1 MQSIKTHVTTSTV
14 LLAASL
20 LLAVGAAHHASA
32 QPANP
37 TMTNVIPDGGTGAI
51 QGKVQALD
59 PNNRQITIVSSST
72 NAPTTLVVAPH
83 VRLDDINTGDSVSAQ
98 YSRTVFFVI
107 TGRGAQAPAPSKTVE
122 QFAHTPGGIPPEG
135 LQLAGTV
142 IKINPG
148 HSFDV
153 VNPNGGGV
161 YTVQVTN
168 PQRIAMLS
176 TIKVGDTVAVS
187 VSPLTVDS
195 LTECGF
201 FGCI

>member
-1 MQSIKTHVTTSTV
+1 V

-20 LLAVGAAHHASA
+20 LFAVGAAHHATA
-32 QPANP
+32 QPAHP
-37 TMTNVIPDGGTGAI
+37 TMTNIIPDGGTGAI
-51 QGKVQALD
+51 QGRVQAMD
-59 PNNRQITIVSSST
+59 PDNRQITIVSSS
-72 NAPTTLVVAPH
+72 NAPTTFVVAPH
-83 VRLDDINTGDSVSAQ
+83 VRLDDIKTGDSVSAQ

-107 TGRGAQAPAPSKTVE
+107 TGRGAQAPAPSTTVE

-142 IKINPG
+142 IKVDAG

-153 VNPNGGGV
+153 VNPTGGGV

-201 FGCI
+201 FGCS